1 MNLSV
6 KKIVRFN
13 FVNGEYFGGVPGVNY
28 GEYLS
33 SFGGIYI
40 NIHLHSTI
48 FPIIVM
54 SSYVMAYFGIIPV
67 RLWII

>member
-40 NIHLHSTI
+40 CILLH
-48 FPIIVM
+48 FP
-54 SSYVMAYFGIIPV
+54 SLPCLLTL
-67 RLWII
+67 RLTLV